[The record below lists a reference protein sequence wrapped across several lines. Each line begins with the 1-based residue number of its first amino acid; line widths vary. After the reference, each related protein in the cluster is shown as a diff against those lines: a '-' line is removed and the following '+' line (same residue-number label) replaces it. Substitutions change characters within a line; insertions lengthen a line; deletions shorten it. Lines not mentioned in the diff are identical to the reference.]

1 MSKTSRSDYERRLLE
16 EIQDFPE
23 SELPKMLKLIH
34 FIKNEVFEV
43 KSRKEEDL
51 QLFWASFGS
60 WKDERAPEAI
70 IKEIYASRK
79 STDRDIQL

>member
-1 MSKTSRSDYERRLLE
+1 MSKTSRSDYEQRLLE

-60 WKDERAPEAI
+60 WKDERTPEDI